1 MPALGCGL
9 GNLTWADVGPLM
21 CQKLGALDIPV
32 WIYLPAGKALKQEW
46 LTPEYLL
53 G

>member
-9 GNLTWADVGPLM
+9 GNLAWADVGPLM

-32 WIYLPAGKALKQEW
+32 WIYLPAGKALKHEW
-46 LTPEYLL
+46 LTPGYLL

>member
-1 MPALGCGL
+1 VRALGWGR
-9 GNLTWADVGPLM
+9 GNRTWAAVGPLM
-21 CQKLGALDIPV
+21 CRKLGALGIPV